1 MTLLDP
7 NFNGLPPVTDWEK
20 VFIALQQANEKV
32 FRGASAKEFGKQVI
46 GDVAIQGADFEDLPI
61 ATSSAPVVLPIP
73 QAEMKFGF
81 LANGRYTQPNGPDL
95 EYSTTQWG
103 LTLFDGVRW
112 IKKFTL
118 DLPDNSANAPD
129 WSLGLYKKNDIVTN
143 ASKIWIALENTS
155 QEPKATSTQWKL
167 VDESSQSFT
176 VEKNSQNLTATIV
189 NGFLTRSGGSNN
201 NAVGRRTAT
210 ANVNMYKITYGKAYE
225 YDGEIDLTIFS
236 TMAGILYKD
245 ENFALLDYDASETK
259 VYKGYRLNY
268 PPGTVYIAGCAIG
281 SDPVIKEVDERL
293 VLKSSALPK
302 ESRGQVTLI
311 VDPDAELTENVFH
324 NLSDAIARYKE
335 YDSAIIRA
343 KGGRYAETL
352 NLATIGDLRLE
363 SSDGIPVK
371 IAGGEF
377 LTGWEKTAGTLNVY
391 QINYNKIIPE
401 TTQDKT
407 KRIFENGRLSLAID
421 PAKYHPLHRGM
432 THMSPFSEIKQ
443 AASLTEC
450 DSNKGSFFH
459 SEGVLY
465 IHTNDSINPNTSGFT
480 YENAVRPNTSW
491 GSDNTGRKIELNNII
506 FEFSNNDGCHIYGR
520 HVIRNNVTV
529 LGSASEGI
537 NDDNCTGVSRGD
549 RVISPGAD
557 CINGHYTNYNT
568 DVRNDQYT
576 FYYYN
581 VYAINGEGDVIS
593 HHARSNVFISNIL
606 GERCNR
612 RGIIAF
618 GGAIMTVNGGRFRD
632 NLMEGCMAQNDSES
646 GNSGKISTTVHLIN
660 VVSENH
666 SVNFRTTEGA
676 TIVAE
681 WTRSKGATVNDINN
695 AGIFE
700 YHDFG
705 VDTVSPNNIVGAG
718 TVRKTEY
725 KMI

>member
-1 MTLLDP
+1 MEINDKNYELSEKTPLELASNVHGLLAVKKDGSAGAV
-7 NFNGLPPVTDWEK
+7 GLEEV
-20 VFIALQQANEKV
+20 ANEAGKKV
-32 FRGASAKEFGKQVI
+32 
-46 GDVAIQGADFEDLPI
+46 GDAVKIVGN
-61 ATSSAPVVLPIP
+61 VLPT
-73 QAEMKFGF
+73 MGNVNK
-81 LANGRYTQPNGPDL
+81 RYSVTVGAG
-95 EYSTTQWG
+95 G
-103 LTLFDGVRW
+103 LTLTYNGVSFVLTPNCQVDMFW
-112 IKKFTL
+112 DALAETWEVEKQTA
-118 DLPDNSANAPD
+118 LPHNNLNAPD
-129 WSLGLYKKNDIVTN
+129 WSLGTFAKNDIVTN
-143 ASKIWIALENTS
+143 SGKQWVALENTS

-167 VDESSQSFT
+167 VDESSKSFA

-201 NAVGRRTAT
+201 NAVGRRTAI
-210 ANVNMYKITYGKAYE
+210 ANVNMFKITDGKAYE
-225 YDGEIDLTIFS
+225 YDGKIDLTIFS

-245 ENFALLDYDASETK
+245 ENFDLLDYDASETK
-259 VYKGYRLNY
+259 VYKGYKLNY
-268 PPGTVYIAGCAIG
+268 PSGTVYIAGCAIG

-302 ESRGQVTLI
+302 ESRGQVTI
-311 VDPDAELTENVFH
+311 TVDPEAELSENVFH

-335 YDSAIIRA
+335 FDSAIIRA
-343 KGGRYAETL
+343 KGGRYPETL
-352 NLATIGDLRLE
+352 NLNTIGDLRLE
-363 SSDGIPVK
+363 SSDGNPIK

-377 LTGWEKTAGTLNVY
+377 LTGWEKTVGTSNVY
-391 QINYNKIIPE
+391 QINYNKVIPE

-407 KRIFENGRLSLAID
+407 KRIFENGRQSLPID
-421 PAKYHPLHRGM
+421 PSKYHSLHRGM

-443 AASLTEC
+443 VANLSEC
-450 DSNKGSFFH
+450 DSAKGTFFQ

-465 IHTNDSINPNTSGFT
+465 IHTNDSINPNTSGFQ
-480 YENAVRPNTSW
+480 YENAVRPNTTW
-491 GSDNTGRKIELNNII
+491 GNDNTGRKIELNNVI

-520 HVIRNNVTV
+520 HVVRNNVTV

-557 CINGHYTNYNT
+557 CINGHYMNYNS

-581 VYAINGEGDVIS
+581 VYAINAEGDVIS

-646 GNSGKISTTVHLIN
+646 GNSGKVSSILHLIN
-660 VVSENH
+660 VVSEGH
-666 SVNFRTTEGA
+666 TTNFRTTEDA
-676 TIVAE
+676 TIIAE
-681 WTRSKGATVNDINN
+681 WTRSKGATVNDVDN
-695 AGIFE
+695 AGAFE
-700 YHDFG
+700 FHDFG
-705 VDTVSPNNIVGAG
+705 VDIVGPKNIVGAG
-718 TVRKTEY
+718 IVRKTEY
-725 KMI
+725 TQI